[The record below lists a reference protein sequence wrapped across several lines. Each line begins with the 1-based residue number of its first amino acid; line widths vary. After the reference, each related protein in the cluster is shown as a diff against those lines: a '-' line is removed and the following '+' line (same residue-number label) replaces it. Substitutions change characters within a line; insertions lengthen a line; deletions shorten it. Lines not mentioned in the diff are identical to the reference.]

1 MTTPSPDSSSS
12 RKSALREAALARR
25 DALEIDDRLIWDEA
39 ICERALAL
47 LDHILGPHPEEPPS
61 GPAFG
66 RPKDKLRGVSKDAPA
81 HSGGSFETRPLAAPQ
96 VEGVGSG
103 QGIPIVS
110 GYWPMRSEADPRPI
124 LEGLHAR
131 GVPLCLPA
139 IVDRRM
145 IFRRWAPYEPIVPGG
160 FGTLVP
166 QPEQPLVMPTILLVP
181 LAAFD
186 RRGYRI
192 GYGKGYYDAL
202 LAALAPVVAIGIA
215 YGAQEIA
222 AVPEERHDMRL
233 DWVVTDG
240 ETIRCG

>member
-1 MTTPSPDSSSS
+1 MTTPSPDNSTS

-39 ICERALAL
+39 ICERALTLLGEPIASLQAERSNPEPRAL
-47 LDHILGPHPEEPPS
+47 RPP
-61 GPAFG
+61 GL
-66 RPKDKLRGVSKDAPA
+66 LRSARNDGKETTAVSA
-81 HSGGSFETRPLAAPQ
+81 
-96 VEGVGSG
+96 
-103 QGIPIVS
+103 
-110 GYWPMRSEADPRPI
+110 YWPMRSEADPRPI
-124 LEGLHAR
+124 LEELHAR
-131 GVPLCLPA
+131 EIPLCLPA

-166 QPEQPLVMPTILLVP
+166 QPDQPIVIPTILLVP

-192 GYGKGYYDAL
+192 GYGKGHYDAK
-202 LAALAPVVAIGIA
+202 LAELAPVVSIGIA
-215 YGAQEIA
+215 YGAQEIE
-222 AVPEERHDMRL
+222 AVPDESQDRRL
-233 DWVVTDG
+233 DWVVTET

>member
-1 MTTPSPDSSSS
+1 MTTPSPDNSTS

-39 ICERALAL
+39 ICERAL
-47 LDHILGPHPEEPPS
+47 GM
-61 GPAFG
+61 PA
-66 RPKDKLRGVSKDAPA
+66 
-81 HSGGSFETRPLAAPQ
+81 LAA
-96 VEGVGSG
+96 GG
-103 QGIPIVS
+103 PIS
-110 GYWPMRSEADPRPI
+110 AYWPMRSEADPRPI

-166 QPEQPLVMPTILLVP
+166 QPEQPLATPTILLVP

-192 GYGKGYYDAL
+192 GYGKGHYDAK
-202 LAALAPVVAIGIA
+202 LAELAPVVSIGIA
-215 YGAQEIA
+215 YGAQEIE
-222 AVPEERHDMRL
+222 AVPDEIHDRRL
-233 DWVVTDG
+233 DWVVTET
-240 ETIRCG
+240 ETIRGG

>member
-1 MTTPSPDSSSS
+1 MTTPSPDNSTS

-25 DALEIDDRLIWDEA
+25 DALEIDDRLIWDGA

-47 LDHILGPHPEEPPS
+47 LDHILSPYPEEPPS

-66 RPKDKLRGVSKDAPA
+66 RPKDKLRGVSKDDPVCA
-81 HSGGSFETRPLAAPQ
+81 GGSFEMRPAAAPQ
-96 VEGVGSG
+96 DEDVGG
-103 QGIPIVS
+103 RQDIPIVS
-110 GYWPMRSEADPRPI
+110 AYWPMRSEADPRPI
-124 LEGLHAR
+124 LEELHAR
-131 GVPLCLPA
+131 DIPLCLPA

-166 QPEQPLVMPTILLVP
+166 QPDQPIVIPTILLVP

-192 GYGKGYYDAL
+192 GYGKGHYDAK
-202 LAALAPVVAIGIA
+202 LAELAPVVSIGIA
-215 YGAQEIA
+215 YGAQEIE
-222 AVPEERHDMRL
+222 AVPDESHDRRL
-233 DWVVTDG
+233 DWVVTET